1 MDVFSLYA
9 VFCLFMMH
17 ERNSYISLTCM
28 KVLVNEMTEQ
38 KTYTAGQ
45 KVGAGKYV
53 CIDCGKELT
62 LDKSEQDLRK
72 CPSCAC
78 EEYQCFPMTHIRPD
92 IKTPE
97 DAKNPPKRGKSNQ

>member
-1 MDVFSLYA
+1 MRSLVIY
-9 VFCLFMMH
+9 L
-17 ERNSYISLTCM
+17 
-28 KVLVNEMTEQ
+28 TEQ

-45 KVGAGKYV
+45 KVGPGKYV
-53 CIDCGKELT
+53 CLDCGKEYA

-92 IKTPE
+92 IKTPA
-97 DAKNPPKRGKSNQ
+97 DAKNPPKRGKSNL

>member
-1 MDVFSLYA
+1 MEVNQPDGHCYEHKSFIFKRRMRSL
-9 VFCLFMMH
+9 VKGL
-17 ERNSYISLTCM
+17 
-28 KVLVNEMTEQ
+28 TEQ

-45 KVGAGKYV
+45 KVGPGKYV
-53 CIDCGKELT
+53 CLDCGKEYN

-97 DAKNPPKRGKSNQ
+97 DARKPPKRGKSNI

>member
-1 MDVFSLYA
+1 MHQHNPYILFRQTESL
-9 VFCLFMMH
+9 VK
-17 ERNSYISLTCM
+17 T
-28 KVLVNEMTEQ
+28 VTEQ
-38 KTYTAGQ
+38 KTYNAGQ
-45 KVGAGKYV
+45 KVGPGKYV

-97 DAKNPPKRGKSNQ
+97 DAKNPPKRGKKNI

>member
-1 MDVFSLYA
+1 
-9 VFCLFMMH
+9 
-17 ERNSYISLTCM
+17 
-28 KVLVNEMTEQ
+28 MTEQ

-53 CIDCGKELT
+53 CMDCGKELT

-97 DAKNPPKRGKSNQ
+97 DAKNPPKRGKKQPVTFIFLFMDCTAYVTPGSSCNKIAQGFLLPGIN